1 MLCIP
6 ATRDQAVS
14 SHPAGTR
21 QKKLFSQNDYLA
33 PLPLPTG
40 QQPVD
45 SLNIIWRKNEVYLD
59 IGCYSVGSAVMVI
72 WPMMIM
78 FISLAY
84 GLNDIDLLWL
94 GGIITGIPTLM
105 LIHGLLRPTP
115 PPVRF
120 NRQRR
125 EVCVPR
131 DNGKYW
137 IVPWESVTAAAT
149 QCSSI
154 SQAGRVTMGLLFIGF
169 ENPDPGASEDNKH
182 FSMGFNCGGGET
194 AMALWECMRS
204 YMEIGPDAVSDRT
217 SRFHRPK
224 GIWATYV
231 DDVFE
236 AARRKGWF
244 LALLWEGFFG
254 LFIFNTL
261 LIDVL
266 ERWKLSPPPD
276 LKYPDIVEWSKSLP
290 SEQWATPSPELL
302 AALAQQAATS

>member
-1 MLCIP
+1 M
-6 ATRDQAVS
+6 S

-59 IGCYSVGSAVMVI
+59 IGCHSVGSAVMVI
-72 WPMMIM
+72 WPMII
-78 FISLAY
+78 FYLTLAY
-84 GLNDIDLLWL
+84 SFRNLIPQLSIFMLIAGAV
-94 GGIITGIPTLM
+94 ITGIPTLM

-131 DNGKYW
+131 DNGEYW

-154 SQAGRVTMGLLFIGF
+154 GQAGRVTTGLLFIGF
-169 ENPDPGASEDNKH
+169 ENPDPEASEDNKH

-194 AMALWECMRS
+194 AMVLWECMRS
-204 YMEIGPDAVSDRT
+204 YMEIGPEAVPESRVGAMPYEETQIGSIVT
-217 SRFHRPK
+217 SVRK
-224 GIWATYV
+224 G
-231 DDVFE
+231 DVFDV
-236 AARRKGWF
+236 
-244 LALLWEGFFG
+244 LHG
-254 LFIFNTL
+254 LFFVTILGTYLAEKLQNL
-261 LIDVL
+261 
-266 ERWKLSPPPD
+266 KLSPPPD
-276 LKYPDIVEWSKSLP
+276 LEYPDIVEWSKSLP
-290 SEQWATPSPELL
+290 PEQWTTRSAELEI
-302 AALAQQAATS
+302 ALARHEESQSINE

>member
-1 MLCIP
+1 MN
-6 ATRDQAVS
+6 

-45 SLNIIWRKNEVYLD
+45 SLNIIWRKNEVYID

-105 LIHGLLRPTP
+105 LIHGLFRPTP

-131 DNGKYW
+131 DNGEYW

-169 ENPDPGASEDNKH
+169 ENPDAEASEDNKH

-204 YMEIGPDAVSDRT
+204 YMEIGQEAVPESRVGAMPYEKTQIGSIVT
-217 SRFHRPK
+217 SLRK
-224 GIWATYV
+224 G
-231 DDVFE
+231 DVFDV
-236 AARRKGWF
+236 
-244 LALLWEGFFG
+244 LHG
-254 LFIFNTL
+254 LFFITILGTYLAEKLQNL
-261 LIDVL
+261 
-266 ERWKLSPPPD
+266 KLSPPPD
-276 LKYPDIVEWSKSLP
+276 LEHPDIVEWSKSLP
-290 SEQWATPSPELL
+290 PEQWATRSAELEI
-302 AALAQQAATS
+302 AFARHEESHPINE

>member
-1 MLCIP
+1 M
-6 ATRDQAVS
+6 S
-14 SHPAGTR
+14 SHSAGTR

-40 QQPVD
+40 QQPAD

-105 LIHGLLRPTP
+105 LVQGLLRPTP

-131 DNGKYW
+131 DNGEYW

-154 SQAGRVTMGLLFIGF
+154 SQAGRVTTGLLFIGF
-169 ENPDPGASEDNKH
+169 ENPDPEASEDHRH

-204 YMEIGPDAVSDRT
+204 YMEIGPEAVPESRIGAMPYEKTQIGSIVT
-217 SRFHRPK
+217 SLRK
-224 GIWATYV
+224 G
-231 DDVFE
+231 DVFDV
-236 AARRKGWF
+236 
-244 LALLWEGFFG
+244 LHG
-254 LFIFNTL
+254 LFFVTILGTYLAEKLQNL
-261 LIDVL
+261 
-266 ERWKLSPPPD
+266 KLSPPPD
-276 LKYPDIVEWSKSLP
+276 LEHPDIIEWSKPLP
-290 SEQWATPSPELL
+290 PEQWATPSPELL

>member
-1 MLCIP
+1 M
-6 ATRDQAVS
+6 S

-45 SLNIIWRKNEVYLD
+45 SLNIIWRKNEVYID

-94 GGIITGIPTLM
+94 GVIITGIPTLM

-131 DNGKYW
+131 DNGEYW

-169 ENPDPGASEDNKH
+169 ENPDAEASEDNKH

-204 YMEIGPDAVSDRT
+204 YMEIGQEAVPESRVGAMSYEKTQIGSIVT
-217 SRFHRPK
+217 SLRK
-224 GIWATYV
+224 G
-231 DDVFE
+231 DVFDV
-236 AARRKGWF
+236 
-244 LALLWEGFFG
+244 LHG
-254 LFIFNTL
+254 LFFITILGTYLAEKLQNL
-261 LIDVL
+261 
-266 ERWKLSPPPD
+266 KLSPPPD
-276 LKYPDIVEWSKSLP
+276 LEHPDIVEWSKSLP
-290 SEQWATPSPELL
+290 PEQWATRSAELEI
-302 AALAQQAATS
+302 AFARHEESHPINE

>member
-1 MLCIP
+1 M
-6 ATRDQAVS
+6 S

-59 IGCYSVGSAVMVI
+59 IGCYSVGSAVMMI

-94 GGIITGIPTLM
+94 GAVITGIPTLM
-105 LIHGLLRPTP
+105 LIQGLLRPTP

-125 EVCVPR
+125 EVCVRR
-131 DNGKYW
+131 DNGEYW

-154 SQAGRVTMGLLFIGF
+154 SQAGRVTTGLLFIGF
-169 ENPDPGASEDNKH
+169 ENPDPEASEDNKH

-204 YMEIGPDAVSDRT
+204 YIEIGPEAVPESRIGAMPYEKTQIGSIVT
-217 SRFHRPK
+217 SLRK
-224 GIWATYV
+224 G
-231 DDVFE
+231 DVFDV
-236 AARRKGWF
+236 
-244 LALLWEGFFG
+244 LHG
-254 LFIFNTL
+254 LFFVTILGTYLAEKLQNL
-261 LIDVL
+261 
-266 ERWKLSPPPD
+266 KLSPPPD
-276 LKYPDIVEWSKSLP
+276 LEYPNIIEWSKPLP
-290 SEQWATPSPELL
+290 REQWATPSPELL

>member
-1 MLCIP
+1 MK
-6 ATRDQAVS
+6 

-40 QQPVD
+40 QQPAD

-105 LIHGLLRPTP
+105 LIQGLLRPTP

-131 DNGKYW
+131 DNGEYW

-154 SQAGRVTMGLLFIGF
+154 SQAGRVTTGLLFIGF
-169 ENPDPGASEDNKH
+169 ENPDPEASEDHRH

-204 YMEIGPDAVSDRT
+204 YMEIGPEAVPESRIGAMPYEKTQIGSIVT
-217 SRFHRPK
+217 SLRK
-224 GIWATYV
+224 G
-231 DDVFE
+231 DVFDV
-236 AARRKGWF
+236 
-244 LALLWEGFFG
+244 LHG
-254 LFIFNTL
+254 LFFVTILGTYLAEKLQNL
-261 LIDVL
+261 
-266 ERWKLSPPPD
+266 KLSPPPD
-276 LKYPDIVEWSKSLP
+276 LEHPDIIEWSKPLP
-290 SEQWATPSPELL
+290 PEQWATPSPELL

>member
-1 MLCIP
+1 M
-6 ATRDQAVS
+6 S

-45 SLNIIWRKNEVYLD
+45 SLNIIWRKNETYLD

-78 FISLAY
+78 FLIMGYYSW
-84 GLNDIDLLWL
+84 NDDEWPIFIVCASA
-94 GGIITGIPTLM
+94 IIGIPTLM
-105 LIHGLLRPTP
+105 LIQGLLRPTP

-131 DNGKYW
+131 DNGEYW

-154 SQAGRVTMGLLFIGF
+154 SQAGRVTVGLLLIGF
-169 ENPDPGASEDNKH
+169 ENPDAEASEDHKH

-194 AMALWECMRS
+194 AMALWECVRS

-244 LALLWEGFFG
+244 LTLLWEGFFG

-276 LKYPDIVEWSKSLP
+276 LEHPDIVEWSKSLP
-290 SEQWATPSPELL
+290 PEQWATPSPELL
-302 AALAQQAATS
+302 DALAQKAATS

>member
-1 MLCIP
+1 M
-6 ATRDQAVS
+6 S

-45 SLNIIWRKNEVYLD
+45 SLNIIWRKNEVYID

-72 WPMMIM
+72 WPMMI
-78 FISLAY
+78 FYLTLAY
-84 GLNDIDLLWL
+84 SFRNLIPQLSIFMLIAGAV
-94 GGIITGIPTLM
+94 ITGIPTLM
-105 LIHGLLRPTP
+105 LVHGLLRPTP

-131 DNGKYW
+131 DNGEYW

-154 SQAGRVTMGLLFIGF
+154 GQAGRVTTGLLFIGF
-169 ENPDPGASEDNKH
+169 ENPDPEASEDNKH

-204 YMEIGPDAVSDRT
+204 YMEIGPVAVPESRVGAMPYEKTQIGSIFT
-217 SRFHRPK
+217 SLRK
-224 GIWATYV
+224 G
-231 DDVFE
+231 DVFDV
-236 AARRKGWF
+236 
-244 LALLWEGFFG
+244 LHG
-254 LFIFNTL
+254 LFFITILGTYLAEKLQNL
-261 LIDVL
+261 
-266 ERWKLSPPPD
+266 KLSPPPD
-276 LKYPDIVEWSKSLP
+276 LEYPDIIEWSKSLP
-290 SEQWATPSPELL
+290 PEQWATPSPELL

>member
-1 MLCIP
+1 M
-6 ATRDQAVS
+6 S
-14 SHPAGTR
+14 SHPAGTC

-45 SLNIIWRKNEVYLD
+45 SLNIIWRKNETYLD

-105 LIHGLLRPTP
+105 LIHGLFRPTP

-131 DNGKYW
+131 DNGEYW

-154 SQAGRVTMGLLFIGF
+154 SQAGRVTTGLLFIGF
-169 ENPDPGASEDNKH
+169 ENPDADASEDHRH

-204 YMEIGPDAVSDRT
+204 YMEIG
-217 SRFHRPK
+217 
-224 GIWATYV
+224 
-231 DDVFE
+231 
-236 AARRKGWF
+236 
-244 LALLWEGFFG
+244 
-254 LFIFNTL
+254 
-261 LIDVL
+261 
-266 ERWKLSPPPD
+266 
-276 LKYPDIVEWSKSLP
+276 
-290 SEQWATPSPELL
+290 
-302 AALAQQAATS
+302 

>member
-1 MLCIP
+1 M
-6 ATRDQAVS
+6 S

-78 FISLAY
+78 FLSLAY

-131 DNGKYW
+131 DNGEYW
-137 IVPWESVTAAAT
+137 IVPWESVTAAAA

-169 ENPDPGASEDNKH
+169 ENPDAEASEDNKH

-204 YMEIGPDAVSDRT
+204 YMEIGQEAVPESRVGAMPYEKTQIGSIVT
-217 SRFHRPK
+217 SLRK
-224 GIWATYV
+224 G
-231 DDVFE
+231 DVFDV
-236 AARRKGWF
+236 
-244 LALLWEGFFG
+244 LHG
-254 LFIFNTL
+254 LFFITILGTYLAEKLQNL
-261 LIDVL
+261 
-266 ERWKLSPPPD
+266 KLSPPPD
-276 LKYPDIVEWSKSLP
+276 LEHPDIVEWSKSLP
-290 SEQWATPSPELL
+290 PEQWATPSAELEI
-302 AALAQQAATS
+302 ALARHEESQSINE

>member
-1 MLCIP
+1 
-6 ATRDQAVS
+6 
-14 SHPAGTR
+14 
-21 QKKLFSQNDYLA
+21 
-33 PLPLPTG
+33 
-40 QQPVD
+40 
-45 SLNIIWRKNEVYLD
+45 

-204 YMEIGPDAVSDRT
+204 YMEIGQDAVSDRT

>member
-1 MLCIP
+1 M
-6 ATRDQAVS
+6 S

-72 WPMMIM
+72 WTMMIM
-78 FISLAY
+78 FLIMGYYSW
-84 GLNDIDLLWL
+84 NDDEWPIFIVCASA
-94 GGIITGIPTLM
+94 IIGIPTLM
-105 LIHGLLRPTP
+105 LIHGLLRPIP

-131 DNGKYW
+131 DNGEYW

-154 SQAGRVTMGLLFIGF
+154 SQAGRVTTGLLFIGF
-169 ENPDPGASEDNKH
+169 ENPDPEASEDNKH
-182 FSMGFNCGGGET
+182 FSMCFNCGGGET
-194 AMALWECMRS
+194 AVALWECMRS

-276 LKYPDIVEWSKSLP
+276 LEHPDIVEWSKPLLP
-290 SEQWATPSPELL
+290 EQWATRSAELE
-302 AALAQQAATS
+302 AALARHEESHPINE

>member
-1 MLCIP
+1 M
-6 ATRDQAVS
+6 S
-14 SHPAGTR
+14 SHPAGNR

-45 SLNIIWRKNEVYLD
+45 SLNIIWRKNEAYID

-78 FISLAY
+78 FLSLAY

-105 LIHGLLRPTP
+105 LIHGLFRPTP

-131 DNGKYW
+131 DNGEYW

-154 SQAGRVTMGLLFIGF
+154 GQAGRVTTGLLFIGF
-169 ENPDPGASEDNKH
+169 ENPDPEASEDNKH

-194 AMALWECMRS
+194 AMALWECVRS
-204 YMEIGPDAVSDRT
+204 YMEIGPEAVSESRIGAMPYEKTQIGSIVT
-217 SRFHRPK
+217 SLRK
-224 GIWATYV
+224 G
-231 DDVFE
+231 DVFDV
-236 AARRKGWF
+236 
-244 LALLWEGFFG
+244 LHG
-254 LFIFNTL
+254 LFFITILGTYLAEKLQNL
-261 LIDVL
+261 
-266 ERWKLSPPPD
+266 KLSPPPD
-276 LKYPDIVEWSKSLP
+276 LEYPDIIEWSKPLP
-290 SEQWATPSPELL
+290 REQWATPSPELL

>member
-1 MLCIP
+1 M
-6 ATRDQAVS
+6 S

-105 LIHGLLRPTP
+105 LVQGLLRPTP
-115 PPVRF
+115 SPVRF

-131 DNGKYW
+131 DNGEYW

-169 ENPDPGASEDNKH
+169 ENPDAEASEDNKH

-217 SRFHRPK
+217 SRFNRPK
-224 GIWATYV
+224 GIWASYL
-231 DDVFE
+231 DDLV
-236 AARRKGWF
+236 AAAQRKGWF
-244 LALLWEGFFG
+244 LTLLWEGFFG
-254 LFIFNTL
+254 LLIFNTL

-276 LKYPDIVEWSKSLP
+276 LEHPDIVEWSKSLP
-290 SEQWATPSPELL
+290 PEQWATPSPELL
-302 AALAQQAATS
+302 AALAPQAATS

>member
-1 MLCIP
+1 M
-6 ATRDQAVS
+6 S

-72 WPMMIM
+72 WTMMIM
-78 FISLAY
+78 FLIMGYYSW
-84 GLNDIDLLWL
+84 NDDEWPIFIVCASA
-94 GGIITGIPTLM
+94 IIGIPTLM
-105 LIHGLLRPTP
+105 LIHGLLRPIP

-131 DNGKYW
+131 DNGEYW

-154 SQAGRVTMGLLFIGF
+154 SQAGRVTTGLLFIGF
-169 ENPDPGASEDNKH
+169 ENPDPEASEDNKH
-182 FSMGFNCGGGET
+182 FSMCFNCGGGET
-194 AMALWECMRS
+194 AVALWECMRS

-244 LALLWEGFFG
+244 LTLLWEGFFG

-276 LKYPDIVEWSKSLP
+276 LEHPDIVEWSKSLP
-290 SEQWATPSPELL
+290 PEQWATPSAELEI
-302 AALAQQAATS
+302 ALAHHEERQSINE

>member
-1 MLCIP
+1 M
-6 ATRDQAVS
+6 S

-45 SLNIIWRKNEVYLD
+45 SLNIIWRKNEVYID

-94 GGIITGIPTLM
+94 GVIITGIPTLM

-131 DNGKYW
+131 DNGEYW
-137 IVPWESVTAAAT
+137 IVPWESVTAAST

-154 SQAGRVTMGLLFIGF
+154 GQAGRVTMGLLFIGF
-169 ENPDPGASEDNKH
+169 ENPDAEASEDNKH

-204 YMEIGPDAVSDRT
+204 YMEIGPEAVPESRVGAMPYEKTQIGSIVT
-217 SRFHRPK
+217 SLRK
-224 GIWATYV
+224 G
-231 DDVFE
+231 DVFDV
-236 AARRKGWF
+236 
-244 LALLWEGFFG
+244 LHG
-254 LFIFNTL
+254 LFFITILGTYLAEKLQNL
-261 LIDVL
+261 
-266 ERWKLSPPPD
+266 KLSPPPD
-276 LKYPDIVEWSKSLP
+276 LEYPDIIEWSKSLP
-290 SEQWATPSPELL
+290 PEQWATPSPELL
-302 AALAQQAATS
+302 AALARQAATS

>member
-1 MLCIP
+1 M
-6 ATRDQAVS
+6 S
-14 SHPAGTR
+14 SHPAGTC

-78 FISLAY
+78 FLIMGYYSW
-84 GLNDIDLLWL
+84 NDDEWPIFIVCASA
-94 GGIITGIPTLM
+94 IIGIPTLM
-105 LIHGLLRPTP
+105 LIQGLLRPTP

-131 DNGKYW
+131 DNGEYW

-154 SQAGRVTMGLLFIGF
+154 SQAGRVTTGLLFIGF
-169 ENPDPGASEDNKH
+169 ENPDPEASEDHKH

-204 YMEIGPDAVSDRT
+204 YMEIGPEAVPESRIGAMPYEKTQIGSIVT
-217 SRFHRPK
+217 SLRK
-224 GIWATYV
+224 G
-231 DDVFE
+231 DVFDV
-236 AARRKGWF
+236 
-244 LALLWEGFFG
+244 LHG
-254 LFIFNTL
+254 LFFVTILGTYLAEKLQNL
-261 LIDVL
+261 
-266 ERWKLSPPPD
+266 KLSHPPD
-276 LKYPDIVEWSKSLP
+276 LEYPDIIEWSKPLP
-290 SEQWATPSPELL
+290 REQWATPSPELL
-302 AALAQQAATS
+302 TALAQQAATS

>member
-1 MLCIP
+1 M
-6 ATRDQAVS
+6 S

-40 QQPVD
+40 QQPVN

-78 FISLAY
+78 FLSLAY

-131 DNGKYW
+131 DNGEYW

-169 ENPDPGASEDNKH
+169 ENPDAEASEDNKH

-204 YMEIGPDAVSDRT
+204 YMEIGQEAVPESRVGAMPYEKTQIGSIVT
-217 SRFHRPK
+217 SLRK
-224 GIWATYV
+224 G
-231 DDVFE
+231 DVFDV
-236 AARRKGWF
+236 
-244 LALLWEGFFG
+244 LHG
-254 LFIFNTL
+254 LFFITILGTYLAEKLQNL
-261 LIDVL
+261 
-266 ERWKLSPPPD
+266 KLSPPPD
-276 LKYPDIVEWSKSLP
+276 LEHPDIVEWSKSLP
-290 SEQWATPSPELL
+290 PEQWATPSAELEI
-302 AALAQQAATS
+302 ALARHEESQSINE

>member
-1 MLCIP
+1 M
-6 ATRDQAVS
+6 S

-40 QQPVD
+40 QQPAD
-45 SLNIIWRKNEVYLD
+45 SLNIIWRKNEAYLD

-105 LIHGLLRPTP
+105 LVHDLLRPTP
-115 PPVRF
+115 PPIRF

-131 DNGKYW
+131 DNGEYW

-154 SQAGRVTMGLLFIGF
+154 SQAGRVTVGLLFIGF
-169 ENPDPGASEDNKH
+169 ENPDAEASEDHKH

-194 AMALWECMRS
+194 AMALWECVRS

-217 SRFHRPK
+217 SRFNRPK
-224 GIWATYV
+224 GIWASYLN
-231 DDVFE
+231 DVFE

-276 LKYPDIVEWSKSLP
+276 LEYPDIVEWSKPLP
-290 SEQWATPSPELL
+290 PEKWATRSAELEI
-302 AALAQQAATS
+302 ALARHAGSQSINE

>member
-1 MLCIP
+1 M
-6 ATRDQAVS
+6 S

-72 WPMMIM
+72 WPMII
-78 FISLAY
+78 FYLTLAY
-84 GLNDIDLLWL
+84 SFRNLIPQLSIFMLIAGAV
-94 GGIITGIPTLM
+94 ITGIPTLM
-105 LIHGLLRPTP
+105 LIHGLFRPTP

-131 DNGKYW
+131 NNGEYW

-154 SQAGRVTMGLLFIGF
+154 SQAGRVTTGLLFIGF
-169 ENPDPGASEDNKH
+169 ENPDPEASEDHRH

-204 YMEIGPDAVSDRT
+204 YMEIGPDAVSESRIGAMPYEKTQIGSIVT
-217 SRFHRPK
+217 SLRK
-224 GIWATYV
+224 G
-231 DDVFE
+231 DVFDV
-236 AARRKGWF
+236 
-244 LALLWEGFFG
+244 LYG
-254 LFIFNTL
+254 LFFVTILGTY
-261 LIDVL
+261 L
-266 ERWKLSPPPD
+266 EEKLQNLKLSPPPD
-276 LKYPDIVEWSKSLP
+276 LEYPDIIEWSKPLP
-290 SEQWATPSPELL
+290 REQWATPSPELL

>member
-6 ATRDQAVS
+6 ATRDQTVS

-45 SLNIIWRKNEVYLD
+45 SLNIIWRKNEVYID

-94 GGIITGIPTLM
+94 GVIITGIPTLM

-131 DNGKYW
+131 DNGEYW
-137 IVPWESVTAAAT
+137 IVPWESVTAAST

-154 SQAGRVTMGLLFIGF
+154 GQAGRVTMGLLFIGF
-169 ENPDPGASEDNKH
+169 ENPDAEASEDNKH

-204 YMEIGPDAVSDRT
+204 YMEIGPEAVPESRVGAMPYEKTQIGSIVT
-217 SRFHRPK
+217 SLRK
-224 GIWATYV
+224 G
-231 DDVFE
+231 DVFDV
-236 AARRKGWF
+236 
-244 LALLWEGFFG
+244 LHG
-254 LFIFNTL
+254 LFFITILGTYLAEKLQNL
-261 LIDVL
+261 
-266 ERWKLSPPPD
+266 KLSPPPD
-276 LKYPDIVEWSKSLP
+276 LEYPDIIEWSKSLP
-290 SEQWATPSPELL
+290 PEQWATPSPELL
-302 AALAQQAATS
+302 AALARQAATS

>member
-1 MLCIP
+1 M
-6 ATRDQAVS
+6 S

-72 WPMMIM
+72 WPMII
-78 FISLAY
+78 FYLTLAY
-84 GLNDIDLLWL
+84 SFRNLIPQLSIFMLIAGAV
-94 GGIITGIPTLM
+94 ITGIPTLI
-105 LIHGLLRPTP
+105 LIHGLFRPTP

-131 DNGKYW
+131 DNGEYW
-137 IVPWESVTAAAT
+137 IAPWESVTAAAT

-154 SQAGRVTMGLLFIGF
+154 SQAGRVTTGLLFIGF
-169 ENPDPGASEDNKH
+169 ENPDADASEDHRH

-204 YMEIGPDAVSDRT
+204 YMEIGPDAVSDKT
-217 SRFHRPK
+217 SRFNRSK
-224 GIWATYV
+224 GIWASYL
-231 DDVFE
+231 DDIFE

-244 LALLWEGFFG
+244 LTLLWEGFFG

-276 LKYPDIVEWSKSLP
+276 LEHPDIIEWSKPLP
-290 SEQWATPSPELL
+290 REQWATPSPELL

>member
-1 MLCIP
+1 M
-6 ATRDQAVS
+6 S

-78 FISLAY
+78 FLSLAY

-131 DNGKYW
+131 DNGEYW

-169 ENPDPGASEDNKH
+169 ENPDAEASEDNKH

-204 YMEIGPDAVSDRT
+204 YMEIGQEAVPESRVGAMPYEKTQIGSIVT
-217 SRFHRPK
+217 SLRK
-224 GIWATYV
+224 G
-231 DDVFE
+231 DVFDV
-236 AARRKGWF
+236 
-244 LALLWEGFFG
+244 LHG
-254 LFIFNTL
+254 LFFITILGTYLAEKLQNL
-261 LIDVL
+261 
-266 ERWKLSPPPD
+266 KLSPPPD
-276 LKYPDIVEWSKSLP
+276 LEHPDIVEWSKSLP
-290 SEQWATPSPELL
+290 PEQWATRSAELEI
-302 AALAQQAATS
+302 ALARHEESQSINE

>member
-1 MLCIP
+1 
-6 ATRDQAVS
+6 S

-45 SLNIIWRKNEVYLD
+45 SLNIIWRKNEVYID

-78 FISLAY
+78 FLSLAY

-94 GGIITGIPTLM
+94 GVIITGIPTLM

-131 DNGKYW
+131 DNGEYW
-137 IVPWESVTAAAT
+137 IVPGSQSQRLPPSAPASVRRVA
-149 QCSSI
+149 
-154 SQAGRVTMGLLFIGF
+154 SQWGLLFIGF
-169 ENPDPGASEDNKH
+169 ENPDAEASEDNKH

-204 YMEIGPDAVSDRT
+204 YMEIGPEVVPESRVGAMPYEKTQIGSIVT
-217 SRFHRPK
+217 SLRK
-224 GIWATYV
+224 G
-231 DDVFE
+231 DVFDV
-236 AARRKGWF
+236 
-244 LALLWEGFFG
+244 LHG
-254 LFIFNTL
+254 LFFITIL
-261 LIDVL
+261 GTYLA
-266 ERWKLSPPPD
+266 EKLQN
-276 LKYPDIVEWSKSLP
+276 LKL
-290 SEQWATPSPELL
+290 
-302 AALAQQAATS
+302 

>member
-1 MLCIP
+1 M
-6 ATRDQAVS
+6 S

>member
-1 MLCIP
+1 M
-6 ATRDQAVS
+6 
-14 SHPAGTR
+14 
-21 QKKLFSQNDYLA
+21 
-33 PLPLPTG
+33 
-40 QQPVD
+40 
-45 SLNIIWRKNEVYLD
+45 
-59 IGCYSVGSAVMVI
+59 MVI

-78 FISLAY
+78 FLSLAY

-131 DNGKYW
+131 DNGEYW

-169 ENPDPGASEDNKH
+169 ENPDAEASEDNKH

-204 YMEIGPDAVSDRT
+204 YMEIGQEAVPESRVGAMSYEKTQIGSIVT
-217 SRFHRPK
+217 SLRK
-224 GIWATYV
+224 G
-231 DDVFE
+231 DVFDV
-236 AARRKGWF
+236 
-244 LALLWEGFFG
+244 LHG
-254 LFIFNTL
+254 LFFITILGTYLAEKLQNL
-261 LIDVL
+261 
-266 ERWKLSPPPD
+266 KLSPPPD
-276 LKYPDIVEWSKSLP
+276 LEHPDIVEWSKSLP
-290 SEQWATPSPELL
+290 PEQWATRSAELEI
-302 AALAQQAATS
+302 AFARHEESHPINE